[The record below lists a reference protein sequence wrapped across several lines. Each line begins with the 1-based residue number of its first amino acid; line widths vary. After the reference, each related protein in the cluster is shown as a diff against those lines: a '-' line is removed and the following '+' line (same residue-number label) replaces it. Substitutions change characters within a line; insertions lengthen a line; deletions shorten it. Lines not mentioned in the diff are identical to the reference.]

1 MNNESAAPQQRQESD
16 PQRGH
21 QAWLERFIRDNGGIA
36 GSVHLRSGVDELSL
50 GATVNIPEPVR
61 KVVQKVPRGKGMA
74 GLALER
80 NAAISSCNIQSDTSG
95 DVRPGARAVN
105 AQAAV
110 ALPVQTPDG
119 EVRAVV
125 GIAFAGER
133 DISDAELVALS
144 DAASSLP

>member
-1 MNNESAAPQQRQESD
+1 MSDEAVQQS
-16 PQRGH
+16 
-21 QAWLERFIRDNGGIA
+21 WLESFIREHHGIA
-36 GSVHLRSGVDELSL
+36 GSVHRRSGPDELAL
-50 GATVNIPEPVR
+50 VATVNIPEPVR
-61 KVVQKVPRGKGMA
+61 KIVMTVPRGKGMA

-95 DVRPGARAVN
+95 QVRPGARAVD

-133 DISDAELVALS
+133 TLTDAELQVLS

>member
-1 MNNESAAPQQRQESD
+1 MSDEAAQQS
-16 PQRGH
+16 
-21 QAWLERFIRDNGGIA
+21 WLETFISKHQGIA
-36 GSVHLRSGVDELSL
+36 GSVHRRSGPDELAL
-50 GATVNIPEPVR
+50 VATVNIPEPVR
-61 KVVQKVPRGKGMA
+61 KIVMRVPRGKGMA

-80 NAAISSCNIQSDTSG
+80 NAAISSCNIQSDTTG
-95 DVRPGARAVN
+95 QVRPGARAVD

-133 DISDAELVALS
+133 TLTDSELQALS
-144 DAASSLP
+144 DAAATLP

>member
-1 MNNESAAPQQRQESD
+1 MSDEAQQQS
-16 PQRGH
+16 
-21 QAWLERFIRDNGGIA
+21 WLETFIRQHQGIA
-36 GSVHLRSGVDELSL
+36 GSVHRRSGPDELAL
-50 GATVNIPEPVR
+50 VATVNIPEPVR
-61 KVVQKVPRGKGMA
+61 QVVMRVPRGKGMA

-80 NAAISSCNIQSDTSG
+80 NAAISSCNIQADTSG
-95 DVRPGARAVN
+95 QVRPGARAVN

>member
-1 MNNESAAPQQRQESD
+1 MSDTVQEQS
-16 PQRGH
+16 
-21 QAWLERFIRDNGGIA
+21 WLETFIRTHNGIA
-36 GSVHLRSGVDELSL
+36 GSVHRRSGPDELAL
-50 GATVNIPEPVR
+50 VATVNIPEPVK
-61 KVVQKVPRGKGMA
+61 KVVATVPRGKGMA

-80 NAAISSCNIQSDTSG
+80 NAAISSCNIQSDSTG
-95 DVRPGARAVN
+95 QVRPGARAVN

-110 ALPVQTPDG
+110 ALPVQNPDG

-133 DISDAELVALS
+133 TITDSELQELA